1 MGSSPISLLFQ
12 VKRLEPELVTPAS
25 PTPCEQ
31 KILSEIDNQE
41 ALRIQAPFIWSYT
54 SNPSSKEIDPVQVIR
69 NALSR
74 SLVYYYPLA
83 GRVRE
88 GPNKKLMVDCNGE
101 GVLFIEAEADVTLE
115 QLGGTLQP
123 PCPLLE
129 DFLYDV
135 PGTNDIVGTP
145 LLIVQVTRLKCGGFI
160 FAMRLNHTMFD
171 AVGLAQFL
179 NAVGEIARGAHAPSI
194 PPIWERE
201 ILNAREL
208 PQVPYMHH
216 EYGDENESQA
226 GSVIVSMDQPDLI
239 QRCFYFSPKGI
250 RSARKHLPPNLSNTC
265 STFELITGCLWKCRT
280 IALAMNPNEAVRVSL
295 VVNARGK
302 RNNLNV
308 PLGFYGNAIGF
319 PSVVSTTELL
329 CNSPLEYAVQLVRE
343 AKNKMN
349 EDYIKSVVDLLA
361 LRGWP
366 PLTLAGNN
374 FILSDNTRT
383 GVGEVDFGWGK
394 PIIAGPAKSVN
405 LISFYVRDSNQE
417 KDYGILVPMCLPFW
431 CMEKFEQELKRI
443 TMEPVEVISKQDS
456 NTCLDA

>member
-31 KILSEIDNQE
+31 KILSDIDNQE
-41 ALRIQAPFIWSYT
+41 ALRCQTPFIWSYT

-69 NALSR
+69 DAVSR

-101 GVLFIEAEADVTLE
+101 GVLFIEADADVTLE
-115 QLGGTLQP
+115 QLGDTLQP
-123 PCPLLE
+123 PCPVLE

-135 PGTNDIVGTP
+135 PGTYDIVGTP

-194 PPIWERE
+194 PPTRE
-201 ILNAREL
+201 P
-208 PQVPYMHH
+208 PQVTYVHH

-226 GSVIVSMDQPDLI
+226 GSVIASMDQPDLV
-239 QRCFYFSPKGI
+239 QRCFYFVDN
-250 RSARKHLPPNLSNTC
+250 RVLVEMPNNCTC
-265 STFELITGCLWKCRT
+265 
-280 IALAMNPNEAVRVSL
+280 NESE
-295 VVNARGK
+295 

-319 PSVVSTTELL
+319 PGVVSTAQLL
-329 CNSPLEYAVQLVRE
+329 CNSPLEYAVELVRE

-349 EDYIKSVVDLLA
+349 EDYIKSVADLLT
-361 LRGWP
+361 LTGWP

-431 CMEKFEQELKRI
+431 CMKKIEQELKRI
-443 TMEPVEVISKQDS
+443 TTEPVEVISKQDS